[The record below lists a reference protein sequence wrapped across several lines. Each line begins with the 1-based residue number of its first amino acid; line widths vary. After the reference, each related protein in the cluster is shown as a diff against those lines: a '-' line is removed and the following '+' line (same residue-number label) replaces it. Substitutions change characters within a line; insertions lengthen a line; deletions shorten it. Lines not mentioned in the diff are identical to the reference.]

1 MEKSV
6 SCFLLVALV
15 ATTVAVPEP
24 VRVIVGSDSGA
35 PVVELVVEE
44 DPVRLPLDAR
54 LLSNTGLL
62 LRVDVT
68 LNDTMTL

>member
-1 MEKSV
+1 M
-6 SCFLLVALV
+6 LVALV

-24 VRVIVGSDSGA
+24 VRVIVASDSGA
-35 PVVELVVEE
+35 PVDELVVEE

>member
-1 MEKSV
+1 M
-6 SCFLLVALV
+6 
-15 ATTVAVPEP
+15 AVPEP

-35 PVVELVVEE
+35 PAVELVVEE
-44 DPVRLPLDAR
+44 DPVRLPPSDR

>member
-1 MEKSV
+1 M
-6 SCFLLVALV
+6 LVALV

-24 VRVIVGSDSGA
+24 VRVIVASDSGA
-35 PVVELVVEE
+35 PADELVVEE

>member
-1 MEKSV
+1 M
-6 SCFLLVALV
+6 LVALV

-24 VRVIVGSDSGA
+24 VRVIVASDSGA
-35 PVVELVVEE
+35 PVDELVVEE

-54 LLSNTGLL
+54 LLSNIGLL

>member
-1 MEKSV
+1 MEKRV

-24 VRVIVGSDSGA
+24 VRVIVASDSGA
-35 PVVELVVEE
+35 PVDELVVEE